1 MQVYKIELWLKS
13 HENSSSEVIVEMVG
27 AMKAKFDKYWREYSV
42 ILAMAAVFDPRFKLS
57 LLDYCFTKLDDGTA
71 EQKVVH
77 VSDKLELLFKAY
89 SKPETEATPSTGNN
103 TDDSVAGVESSQTSL
118 YDDFY
123 NFRKNSVNANGKSA
137 LDMYLEEPL
146 VDVKAFPNLDVLS
159 YWKDNSHRFGVLATM
174 ASDLLSIPIT
184 TVASE
189 SSFSIGSRVLNKY
202 RSCLL
207 PRNVQALICAR
218 NWIRDFEPY
227 DNDIEVADSGDQNES
242 LPPIQVVM

>member
-1 MQVYKIELWLKS
+1 M
-13 HENSSSEVIVEMVG
+13 
-27 AMKAKFDKYWREYSV
+27 
-42 ILAMAAVFDPRFKLS
+42 
-57 LLDYCFTKLDDGTA
+57 
-71 EQKVVH
+71 
-77 VSDKLELLFKAY
+77 
-89 SKPETEATPSTGNN
+89 
-103 TDDSVAGVESSQTSL
+103 
-118 YDDFY
+118 
-123 NFRKNSVNANGKSA
+123 NASGKSA

-146 VDVKAFPNLDVLS
+146 VDIKAFPNLDVLS

-218 NWIRDFEPY
+218 NWLRDFEPY
-227 DNDIEVADSGDQNES
+227 EIGKFPSIIYYGFVIYSGFELKQID
-242 LPPIQVVM
+242 

>member
-1 MQVYKIELWLKS
+1 MS
-13 HENSSSEVIVEMVG
+13 G
-27 AMKAKFDKYWREYSV
+27 
-42 ILAMAAVFDPRFKLS
+42 
-57 LLDYCFTKLDDGTA
+57 
-71 EQKVVH
+71 
-77 VSDKLELLFKAY
+77 
-89 SKPETEATPSTGNN
+89 
-103 TDDSVAGVESSQTSL
+103 
-118 YDDFY
+118 
-123 NFRKNSVNANGKSA
+123 NGKSA

-146 VDVKAFPNLDVLS
+146 VDIKAFPELDVLS

-227 DNDIEVADSGDQNES
+227 DNGKLPQLIYSGSGIWTETTRLISGFALKQIGLAHIFLWFWTGTNRLSIYFFLVFDRY
-242 LPPIQVVM
+242 

>member
-13 HENSSSEVIVEMVG
+13 HEKSSSEVIVDMVG
-27 AMKAKFDKYWREYSV
+27 AMKVKFDKYWREYSV

-89 SKPETEATPSTGNN
+89 SKPETEAAPSPGNN

-123 NFRKNSVNANGKSA
+123 NFRKNSENSNGKSA

-146 VDVKAFPNLDVLS
+146 LDVKAFPNLDVLS
-159 YWKDNSHRFGVLATM
+159 YWKDNSHRFVLIQHWLT
-174 ASDLLSIPIT
+174 
-184 TVASE
+184 
-189 SSFSIGSRVLNKY
+189 SSKY

-227 DNDIEVADSGDQNES
+227 DNDIEVADHGDQNES
-242 LPPIQVVM
+242 LPPFQV